1 MPEHYEVKRIANY
14 LIDNGLLHQSLKTCT
29 FQNGGERILGEY
41 SQSDLQHYLQGA
53 TLNNINVKAKYTIF
67 EFDVGSVIL
76 HYRFTGIP
84 HLSGIPYADQ
94 LYSIFSLPIT
104 SLRQDHCRFTWVFDS
119 LTLHYYDTR
128 CLSKLYF
135 YPNKITCQIPLVADL
150 PHDISSLQ
158 FLDYQTFFLL
168 YGKRKISIKQWL
180 LDQTTCPSGLGNYLA
195 CEVLARAKLFP
206 FMSVSSISRDCYQNL
221 LLALSE
227 VDQLASSTAAYSW
240 FHVFN
245 REHCAI
251 CQSVIIKKKIPKYA
265 QTTHYCSQCQVD

>member
-1 MPEHYEVKRIANY
+1 MRSAACLLNPLSEFASQM
-14 LIDNGLLHQSLKTCT
+14 GLLLP
-29 FQNGGERILGEY
+29 NM
-41 SQSDLQHYLQGA
+41 
-53 TLNNINVKAKYTIF
+53 V
-67 EFDVGSVIL
+67 
-76 HYRFTGIP
+76 FT
-84 HLSGIPYADQ
+84 YF
-94 LYSIFSLPIT
+94 FSLPIT
-104 SLRQDHCRFTWVFDS
+104 SLRQDHCRFTWVFES

-206 FMSVSSISRDCYQNL
+206 FMSVSTISRDCYQNL
-221 LLALSE
+221 LLALLE
-227 VDQLASSTAAYSW
+227 VHQLASSTAAYSW
-240 FHVFN
+240 FLVFN

-265 QTTHYCSQCQVD
+265 QTTQRLYQCLVRNYLINKKKIIKEKY